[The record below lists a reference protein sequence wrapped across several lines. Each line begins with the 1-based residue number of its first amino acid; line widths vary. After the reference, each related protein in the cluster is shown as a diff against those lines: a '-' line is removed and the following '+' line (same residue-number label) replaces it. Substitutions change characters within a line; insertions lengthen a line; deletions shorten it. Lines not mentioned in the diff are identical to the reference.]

1 MEHGARTCDN
11 ARNLVAF
18 GGFIQVWQGQ
28 GVLIRIP
35 YSILSQNQLTLG
47 AGQQPRAP
55 SRLNSEKRA
64 RDDSPSADPAPN
76 VPAIGPQV

>member
-47 AGQQPRAP
+47 GRAAAKGPEQTELQEAGT
-55 SRLNSEKRA
+55 
-64 RDDSPSADPAPN
+64 
-76 VPAIGPQV
+76 